1 MKLTWLKGVPQK
13 DKGVMKARIMES
25 QDVLT
30 QLASILEA
38 DLETS
43 YAQMSKEGKYESPA
57 WSEYQAHKLGEQA
70 CLRKLLELLTLKED
84 SNGNLS

>member
-25 QDVLT
+25 HDVLT

-43 YAQMSKEGKYESPA
+43 YTQMAKEGAYQQPA

-70 CLRKLLELLTLKED
+70 CLRKLLELIDIEE
-84 SNGNLS
+84 SE